1 MSQITSFWVRNEFSI
16 ITDLPQPIRI
26 VTPLSNP
33 KKLKLWQLPER
44 CGNRA

>member
-1 MSQITSFWVRNEFSI
+1 MSQTTSFWVRNEFSI

-33 KKLKLWQLPER
+33 RKLKLWQLSGR
-44 CGNRA
+44 YDNRA